1 MPDRTVAIVD
11 DHPLLAEGVA
21 TLLRRW
27 GGFTLTATG
36 NVADDILSITKTHQ
50 PDFMIVDLSMAG
62 DVFQAISDTLKIAA
76 ETRIV
81 VFTASTSTDDAIAAL
96 NAGAKGYVLKGSPSD
111 DLFQALNAAQRG
123 DVHVTPSFAA
133 KLIGA
138 LKDQNRE
145 RQKPASD
152 RLSVR
157 EEQIVRLLLL
167 GKMNNEIAH
176 ELSLSA
182 KTVKGYMTNLMVKM
196 HVRNRLE
203 VVIAAQKHIPPP
215 SGTSVT
221 RIRP

>member
-1 MPDRTVAIVD
+1 
-11 DHPLLAEGVA
+11 
-21 TLLRRW
+21 
-27 GGFTLTATG
+27 
-36 NVADDILSITKTHQ
+36 
-50 PDFMIVDLSMAG
+50 MAG

-167 GKMNNEIAH
+167 GKMNNEIAQ